1 MTPRLVWCEPGD
13 GAESRPD
20 LAEWTIHCRDL
31 LIAAVRNALG
41 LHAIGKRISM
51 QQDLD
56 VGLLFGPGV
65 VLTLVSTVGVAI
77 FWMVVGWR
85 AMRAHEKLASAVE
98 ALSRRSN

>member
-1 MTPRLVWCEPGD
+1 
-13 GAESRPD
+13 
-20 LAEWTIHCRDL
+20 
-31 LIAAVRNALG
+31 
-41 LHAIGKRISM
+41 
-51 QQDLD
+51 
-56 VGLLFGPGV
+56 V